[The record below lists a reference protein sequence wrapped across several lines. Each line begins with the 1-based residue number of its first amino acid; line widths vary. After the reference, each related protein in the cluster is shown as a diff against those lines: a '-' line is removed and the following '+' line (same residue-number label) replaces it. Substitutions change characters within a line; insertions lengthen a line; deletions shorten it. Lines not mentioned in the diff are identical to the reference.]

1 MDQFFHGLATV
12 LISRHLLAFAPVV
25 HLYGPGILLHARL
38 CMYMWH
44 DRNFELFFVPLASI

>member
-38 CMYMWH
+38 CIYMWH